1 MDDELKVVV
10 SSVLEA
16 DVDESAQR
24 IASQLPSI
32 AEKVNA
38 KSSIK
43 IGVELERNAT
53 QNMTQQISREL
64 SKASRQAVGVSVNLD
79 TSAIQ
84 KFQSEL
90 DKLGVNDKVTQAISA
105 EMDRMG
111 VRIDQISGAWKEA
124 TEGER
129 QLLNLTIQG
138 TDQLGRKV
146 SIAKQFAYT
155 LDEETAELQEQSST
169 ITRMTADLEKQR
181 QTAER
186 LAAQERKNNEDR
198 IASVTQ
204 YRSMLNDIVLNFT
217 GKTSAK
223 PLMDESHLNSL
234 RSELQSIV
242 NELDTMASKSGKL
255 TADEKANISAQ
266 IDGIKRLAKE
276 YQNVEY
282 VATKLRTKTVV
293 QVNTEQV
300 EKLKEFEERLR
311 SSGILTQEF
320 QNKINNLR
328 GDLGKAFDNK
338 SLTEYL
344 NGFDRLQSD
353 VASFQE
359 KIRSI
364 NSIYTELGKISSE
377 INTIQRSLVGLS
389 PSNDSTRIAA
399 LKEQLAIYEE
409 QKAQL
414 EAQLVPYGTMI
425 DYAKQKTVYDQQAK
439 VLAGE
444 LAIAE
449 AAVADNA
456 AKIDVAMQSI
466 PSAVEAIR
474 ARFAQLT
481 SPTQELIQRVSQLDA
496 EMRAVSNA
504 KTDQEKISAYKQL
517 AETIKYCR
525 TEITSLSTA
534 QRKDILD
541 VKFTAGLEKAKAD
554 LATIARTWSAFKQD
568 DGLNAQFKQL
578 AANLQR
584 VNSQADL
591 TKWTAQFN
599 AFKSEVKAAGLNVQ
613 SLADTLKN
621 NLGKVLQWVSATT
634 LLFRAF
640 RLLKSAV
647 STVVELD
654 TAMVDLRKVTTG
666 TTADYKA
673 FYQTANDTAKAL
685 NATTEA
691 VISQTA
697 EWARL
702 GYSLK
707 DASKLAENA
716 MIFAAVSPGMDQT
729 AATDGLV
736 SIIKAYGIEV
746 EDTLD
751 GIISK
756 VNDIGNK
763 FAVSNADIVEALTR
777 SSSAMAAANNT
788 FEETVALATAAI
800 EITRDANTVGNALKT
815 LSMRIRGYDEE
826 TEEYSEDIAIL
837 TGKIAD
843 FTRTASN
850 PTGVTLFTDATNQTY
865 RSTYE
870 ILSDIADVFDEIS
883 DVDQARLLENLFGKR
898 QAQVGAAILSNFEQ
912 ARKSI
917 ETMENSA
924 GSAGREMEKIMDSL
938 DYKINALKETW
949 TGVAQNLFQQ
959 EDLKLVVE
967 ALITLSNLIDALTSK
982 LGLFGTVT
990 LAGVIGWLVQVRSAM
1005 SAINTAITPV
1015 LQTVAN
1021 ISFDGSAASALQY
1034 AAALSGLDAAQQK
1047 VVMSASGLSA
1057 AEQAQVMDM
1066 IKVIAVTKQ
1075 YTVAELEKALGMEA
1089 GTLAASLNVSATT
1102 MVTEELLRAAIAN
1115 GTLSAEQLKAIVT
1128 TNAQTGAMIAQAGAA
1143 QTLGVAMKAATAAML
1158 TNPLGWITLA
1168 IGLIPLVIS
1177 GISKLIVTQEEANE
1191 LMEKSFSNFEEAT
1204 SKVES
1209 LNDELETTKNRIEEL
1224 EAKDSLTFVEES
1236 ELQKLRESIELLT
1249 IQADLAEKER
1259 IRAAKESAN
1268 ATVNAYHKNFKGAMT
1283 QERLDRYIATS
1294 TSTGNNAIMLDSTDN
1309 VAAMLAGIYQMKKLR
1324 DECEAGSEE
1333 FLRYQEVIDRTSDVI
1348 WEQANLLNTYKSNL
1362 EAIPYDELTSEQ
1374 QQAFDEIS
1382 AAIQLVYQNLDPAK
1396 WKEIQWNSIVSN
1408 DKYANDVKALKNL
1421 AATAEITADTI
1432 RNQFPSLVQAC
1443 EDAGL
1448 EIEDVVN
1455 NINGAFDRTDGAG
1468 VSRYTASL
1476 SDLSDVISKVKSSY
1490 DLLETA
1496 QSDMVDGGGLTPETI
1511 AKLADAEENYLDYL
1525 YEENGVI
1532 KLNTK
1537 AWRENANAK
1546 MQSEMA
1552 EIQKE
1557 IDAIEEENAAIRE
1570 QIKEKEA
1577 LRSAALEAQDL
1588 TMYYAYYNAI
1598 DSLNDK
1604 ISANNELITEN
1615 QNKLKVYGALY
1626 DSFFDPN
1633 IDVWDFSSLVS
1644 SLNDVESSVSDIV
1657 SAMDSLKNGT
1667 ALTVEEL
1674 SKLALKYPDL
1684 LKASTLFTDT
1694 SIANQ
1699 QSLLDSVLSTYEA
1712 EYDALID
1719 TKIAELTA
1727 TNEMIKSQIE
1737 LENEKKNKVIEIADL
1752 QSNGKLDSEDEYQKL
1767 LNELRDLEGQN
1778 FVEYSNGVLDV
1789 NKELLENMIEQQGEK
1804 VDDSR
1809 PIWGALGSM
1818 IVEGHSKGLTGALK
1832 TFPDY
1837 LTRLQQWADGSFS
1850 PFLSRIGTN
1859 LQKALAGDTDF
1870 LKAVGLP
1877 TGMPTDPIGQN
1888 LWKAAHNV
1896 PGGTVTID
1904 TTVEGSYTIDGKS
1917 IDDWAADYQENIER
1931 RVQTLTEQIT
1941 ANETIIKNLE
1951 KLKGLDLKSIYD
1963 AGHGSRSSSSTKDVE
1978 EYIADIDK
1986 FREAIEALRKARVE
2000 AGRIESEIENAG
2012 SYEKKIALEKELIEA
2027 YKAEQAA
2034 LHNLNDVRDNTISK
2048 SVEALRALGFEVEYN
2063 ADTNDLWISNMEHLN
2078 ELTADSK
2085 GKYDTLQEAT
2095 NALRQ
2100 DTEDLINTITELNDD
2115 NRENSATWMEL
2126 RRQIVEATIAQYEY
2140 ALQVRENAIMLAEDG
2155 MDNAINTKSLAN
2167 VKKFSTDIINHYQAM
2182 QQTLHE
2188 EAEYYRSLGYSDTS
2202 DEVSKLSDLW
2212 WDYADNIKKVKEQ
2225 VVDYLIDIVDEAH
2238 NAVDEIQNVFDTLYE
2253 AADEFAANDGF
2264 ITVDTYQ
2271 ALLQLGPQYM
2281 QMLKDENG
2289 LWQIN
2294 EERINDVIAARTQQ
2308 LAVENAMAYV
2318 ERIKLA
2324 TQEGSIE
2331 DLNNLVFATTNATSS
2346 TWGLVYAELELM
2358 HTMGDLNDSQYAAA
2372 LHNIEVMQDL
2382 ANNVVANIGKA
2393 TNSVATNLEETR
2405 KQLEKTK
2412 DGLQDLLDEL
2422 EDMQNGANDLV
2433 KYVMDMLKHRIKE
2446 QISLIE
2452 EMRDKYSEL
2461 IQLKKDSLDA
2471 TKDEQN
2477 YQKTIAKKLKEM
2489 AKLQERINALALDD
2503 SRSAQAERAKLL
2515 EELAALQEDL
2525 EDTQADKSIDAQK
2538 EALDQM
2544 EKDYHEEKDKEIKIL
2559 EDSISSY
2566 QKLYDMAIA
2575 YIRDNWDTLY
2585 SELIAW
2591 NYEYGSVLN
2600 SEITAAWEAAQA
2612 AAQRYGDFVSAI
2624 MGGISAEIDSITAQI
2639 EALNAQIS
2647 NLNTSSSGSGIGASG
2662 TDNKNTT
2669 VGEKGTTSTPS
2680 NEDAIHSIIKRMY
2693 ANSQAW
2699 FSSNEQQRRDLETN
2713 QFALAAMLKDY
2724 GINAVR
2730 DDAAGVWYV
2739 DRIGGEQLYEKYRK
2753 YTYHTG
2759 GFVGDEPLKPNE
2771 RYIKAEDGELILTSD
2786 QQDSIATQIGR
2797 MSAMT
2802 EKFLESG
2809 GYGGMSALSGLSGI
2823 ERGSVNSA
2831 ITTNNNN
2838 KSIVFNQG
2846 DVTIQGT
2853 VMGPKE
2859 LAQNINKYIKTTEE
2873 MVNQFA
2879 RLIGVKW

>member
-1 MDDELKVVV
+1 MDDELKIVL
-10 SSVLEA
+10 STELEA
-16 DVDESAQR
+16 DEQASAQR

-32 AEKVNA
+32 SEKVNA

-124 TEGER
+124 AEGER

-186 LAAQERKNNEDR
+186 LAAQEQKNNEDR

-320 QNKINNLR
+320 QDKINNLR

-496 EMRAVSNA
+496 EMRAVSDA
-504 KTDQEKISAYKQL
+504 RTDQEKIAAYQKL

-525 TEITSLSTA
+525 TEITNLSTA

-568 DGLNAQFKQL
+568 NGLNTQFKQL

-599 AFKSEVKAAGLNVQ
+599 AFKSEVRAAGKNVQ
-613 SLADTLKN
+613 SFVDSLKG
-621 NLGKVLQWVSATT
+621 NLGRVLQWVSATT
-634 LLFRAF
+634 ILFRAF

-647 STVVELD
+647 STVVDLD

-673 FYQTANDTAKAL
+673 FYETANDTAKAL

-707 DASKLAENA
+707 DAAKLAENA

-959 EDLKLVVE
+959 EDLKLVIE
-967 ALITLSNLIDALTSK
+967 ALTTLSNLIDALTSK

-990 LAGVIGWLVQVRSAM
+990 LAGVIGWLVRVRSAM

-1021 ISFDGSAASALQY
+1021 INFDGSAASALQY
-1034 AAALSGLDAAQQK
+1034 AAALSGLDVAQQK
-1047 VVMSASGLSA
+1047 VVMSAMGLSA
-1057 AEQAQVMDM
+1057 AEQEQVMDM
-1066 IKVIAVTKQ
+1066 MKVIAVTKQ

-1089 GTLAASLNVSATT
+1089 GTLAASLNVSATA

-1115 GTLSAEQLKAIVT
+1115 GTLSAEQLKAVVS

-1143 QTLGVAMKAATAAML
+1143 KTLGAAMKAATVSML
-1158 TNPLGWITLA
+1158 TTPIGWIT
-1168 IGLIPLVIS
+1168 IIVGLLPFLIS

-1191 LMEKSFSNFEEAT
+1191 KMEESVSKFEEAT
-1204 SKVES
+1204 SKVNS
-1209 LNDELETTKNRIEEL
+1209 LNDELKTTKDRIEEL

-1236 ELQKLRESIELLT
+1236 ELQKLRESVELLT
-1249 IQADLAEKER
+1249 IQADLAERER
-1259 IRAAKESAN
+1259 IRAAKEAAN
-1268 ATVNAYHKNFKGAMT
+1268 DTVKAYRKNFKGAMT
-1283 QERLDRYIATS
+1283 QEQLDEYIATS
-1294 TSTGNNAIMLDSTDN
+1294 TLTGNNAIMLDSTDN

-1324 DECEAGSEE
+1324 DECEAGSED
-1333 FLRYQEVIDRTSDVI
+1333 FLHFQNVIDDTSDVI
-1348 WEQANLLNTYKSNL
+1348 WEQTALLSTYKSNL
-1362 EAIPYDELTSEQ
+1362 EAIPFDELTSEQ
-1374 QQAFDEIS
+1374 QQALDEIS
-1382 AAIQLVYQNLDPAK
+1382 TAIQLVYQNLDPAK
-1396 WKEIQWNSIVSN
+1396 WKEMQWNSIVSN
-1408 DKYANDVKALKNL
+1408 DKYANDVKALKDL
-1421 AATAEITADTI
+1421 AATVEITADTI
-1432 RNQFPSLVQAC
+1432 REQFPSLVRAC

-1455 NINGAFDRTDGAG
+1455 NINASFERTDGGG
-1468 VSRYTASL
+1468 VARYTASL
-1476 SDLSDVISKVKSSY
+1476 SDLSDVLSKLKSSY

-1496 QSDMVDGGGLTPETI
+1496 QSDMANGGGLTPETI

-1525 YEENGVI
+1525 YEENGVV
-1532 KLNTK
+1532 KLNTE
-1537 AWRENANAK
+1537 AWKENANAK
-1546 MQSEMA
+1546 MQGEMA
-1552 EIQKE
+1552 DIQRE
-1557 IDAIEEENAAIRE
+1557 IDAIERENAAIE
-1570 QIKEKEA
+1570 QQIKEKEA
-1577 LRSAALEAQDL
+1577 LRLAALEAQDIDSYY
-1588 TMYYAYYNAI
+1588 MYWDAI
-1598 DSLNDK
+1598 DGLNAR
-1604 ISANNELITEN
+1604 ISANNDLIAEH
-1615 QNKLKVYGALY
+1615 QG
-1626 DSFFDPN
+1626 
-1633 IDVWDFSSLVS
+1633 
-1644 SLNDVESSVSDIV
+1644 
-1657 SAMDSLKNGT
+1657 
-1667 ALTVEEL
+1667 
-1674 SKLALKYPDL
+1674 KLALYSALYGSITGDLDAYTAALQNFSNVANTIDSITGSFQALANLQAEVADGFTMSLERALEFAAVYPEIMNSAQVAADGQIKFNADVVNSFIESKKAELDAQIDAKVAKLESEKAVLEAKMEAAQAQLDL
-1684 LKASTLFTDT
+1684 AKAVAEGEGEISKELAEYRINAGNAVAQAMIDAGIDEATAFKLAAAAMAQNVEEFDRVAMEVCTDMNGNFNQAAFDLAQT
-1694 SIANQ
+1694 MYKNLTNVKTDLASVAKQAHQTAKAIAGIANGTVQ
-1699 QSLLDSVLSTYEA
+1699 GSTGVQGGSGGGVGGSGIKLSLTSGKFEGTEYTYTAKESGL
-1712 EYDALID
+1712 EDY
-1719 TKIAELTA
+1719 IA
-1727 TNEMIKSQIE
+1727 QIE
-1737 LENEKKNKVIEIADL
+1737 LDISNYQNAIKQIDGQIAAL
-1752 QSNGKLDSEDEYQKL
+1752 Q
-1767 LNELRDLEGQN
+1767 
-1778 FVEYSNGVLDV
+1778 
-1789 NKELLENMIEQQGEK
+1789 
-1804 VDDSR
+1804 
-1809 PIWGALGSM
+1809 
-1818 IVEGHSKGLTGALK
+1818 ALK
-1832 TFPDY
+1832 NTP
-1837 LTRLQQWADGSFS
+1837 
-1850 PFLSRIGTN
+1850 
-1859 LQKALAGDTDF
+1859 
-1870 LKAVGLP
+1870 LKKFEGKGVGA
-1877 TGMPTDPIGQN
+1877 
-1888 LWKAAHNV
+1888 K
-1896 PGGTVTID
+1896 
-1904 TTVEGSYTIDGKS
+1904 
-1917 IDDWAADYQENIER
+1917 
-1931 RVQTLTEQIT
+1931 
-1941 ANETIIKNLE
+1941 
-1951 KLKGLDLKSIYD
+1951 
-1963 AGHGSRSSSSTKDVE
+1963 SSSGSGSSSAKEVE

-1986 FREAIEALRKARVE
+1986 YREAVEALRKAQEE
-2000 AGRIESEIENAG
+2000 AARIEGEIENAG
-2012 SYEKKIALEKELIEA
+2012 SYEKKIALTKELVEA
-2027 YKAEQAA
+2027 YKKEQAA
-2034 LHNLNDVRDNTISK
+2034 LHELNNARDATISE
-2048 SVEALRALGFEVEYN
+2048 SVEALRALGFEVKYN

-2078 ELTADSK
+2078 ELVADSK
-2085 GKYDTLQEAT
+2085 GGYNTLQEAT

-2100 DTEDLINTITELNDD
+2100 GTEDLIGTITDLNEA
-2115 NRENSATWMEL
+2115 NRDNSATWMEL
-2126 RRQIVEATIAQYEY
+2126 RQKIIEATVAQYEY
-2140 ALQVRENAIMLAEDG
+2140 ALQVKKNSIMLAEDG
-2155 MDNAINTKSLAN
+2155 MNNAINTKNLAD
-2167 VKKFSTDIINHYQAM
+2167 VKKFSTDIIHHYEAM
-2182 QQTLHE
+2182 QKTLHE
-2188 EAEYYRSLGYSDTS
+2188 EAEFLRSQNYSDTS

-2225 VVDYLIDIVDEAH
+2225 VVDYLIDIVDAAH
-2238 NAVDEIQNVFDTLYE
+2238 DAVDEIQNVADTLYD

-2264 ITVDTYQ
+2264 ITVDMYQ
-2271 ALLQLGPQYM
+2271 KLTKLGAQYM
-2281 QMLKDENG
+2281 QMLEDENG
-2289 LWQIN
+2289 VYQIN
-2294 EERINDVIAARTQQ
+2294 EERINAVIAARTQQ
-2308 LAVENAMAYV
+2308 LAVENAMSYV
-2318 ERIKLA
+2318 ERLKLA
-2324 TQEGSIE
+2324 AQEGSIE
-2331 DLNNLVFATTNATSS
+2331 DLNNLCFATTEATAS

-2358 HTMGDLNDSQYAAA
+2358 HTMGELNDSQYAAA
-2372 LHNIEVMQDL
+2372 LHNIQAMQDL

-2393 TNSVATNLEETR
+2393 TDSVAKNLEETR
-2405 KQLEKTK
+2405 KQLEETK

-2422 EDMQNGANDLV
+2422 EDMQDGANDLV

-2446 QISLIE
+2446 QINLLE
-2452 EMRDKYSEL
+2452 EMKKKYSEL

-2471 TKDEQN
+2471 TKDEQD

-2489 AKLQERINALALDD
+2489 AKLQERINALSLDD

-2515 EELAALQEDL
+2515 EEMAALQEDL
-2525 EDTQADKSIDAQK
+2525 ADTQADKSIEAQK
-2538 EALDQM
+2538 DALDQM

-2566 QKLYDMAIA
+2566 QKLYDMAIN

-2600 SEITAAWEAAQA
+2600 SEITAAWDAAQV
-2612 AAQRYGDFVSAI
+2612 AAQRYGDFVSAV

-2639 EALNAQIS
+2639 EALSNQMS
-2647 NLNTSSSGSGIGASG
+2647 NLSSSSVGVGGGNTIVG
-2662 TDNKNTT
+2662 NKDD
-2669 VGEKGTTSTPS
+2669 KIH
-2680 NEDAIHSIIKRMY
+2680 AIVKEMY
-2693 ANSQAW
+2693 ANSQEWATA
-2699 FSSNEQQRRDLETN
+2699 SGDRRQWLADRN
-2713 QFALAAMLKDY
+2713 MALGEMLSEC
-2724 GINAVR
+2724 GINTHR
-2730 DDAAGVWYV
+2730 DPNNGAWYT
-2739 DRIGGEQLYEKYRK
+2739 DDENELLFNKYRR
-2753 YTYHTG
+2753 YIYHTG
-2759 GFVGDEPLKPNE
+2759 GFIGDEPLKPNE
-2771 RYIKAEDGELILTSD
+2771 RYIKAEDGELMMTSD
-2786 QQDSIATQIGR
+2786 QQDSLAAQLDRIGT
-2797 MSAMT
+2797 MVDTLSDAPVLGVT
-2802 EKFLESG
+2802 PTVG
-2809 GYGGMSALSGLSGI
+2809 GGLSQA
-2823 ERGSVNSA
+2823 ERGTINN
-2831 ITTNNNN
+2831 ITNNSRPIEIN
-2838 KSIVFNQG
+2838 VG
-2846 DVTIQGT
+2846 DTIIQGT
-2853 VMGPKE
+2853 ASLETVAAHKKVSE
-2859 LAQNINKYIKTTEE
+2859 D
-2873 MVNQFA
+2873 MVNDFA
-2879 RLIGVKW
+2879 RLVGVKW